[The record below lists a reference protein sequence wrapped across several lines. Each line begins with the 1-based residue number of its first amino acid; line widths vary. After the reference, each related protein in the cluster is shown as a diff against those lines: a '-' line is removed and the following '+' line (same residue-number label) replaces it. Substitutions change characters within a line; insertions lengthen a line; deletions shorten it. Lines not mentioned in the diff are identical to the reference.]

1 MYLQIVR
8 ETLVVNQQ
16 VQSVSILWNFDI
28 VTDKFNTDKIN
39 MVI

>member
-8 ETLVVNQQ
+8 EILVVNQQ
-16 VQSVSILWNFDI
+16 VQSVSILWNFDV

-39 MVI
+39 IAL